1 MSNTVITIINE
12 RIREVL
18 AKYGMY
24 FTAGGMDREE
34 RHTVT
39 GILRDNTMIG
49 SLDFVYSA
57 ESCMK
62 NVKISIDGLGTF
74 SIEDGPDM
82 EVDLRDME
90 EKLKRAYGDG
100 QMDVKAFTAGINLW
114 NEIDKTLRDHG
125 ITMVVGAEPGKSTL
139 MAGNVEIGYTDMIYA
154 GGGTKVPCVTLYET
168 SNDDV
173 MVSANF
179 VIESE
184 TDLPKLDEW
193 LGEKVGNSADPGMC
207 VIRVQYLN
215 DSVKHLQIEKKGDW
229 IDLYAAETVELKQ
242 GEHKLIHLGVAM
254 KLPEG
259 YEAHL
264 VPRSSTFK
272 KWGIIQANHVGI
284 IDNSYS
290 GPEDWWKMPVIA
302 MRDTVINKD
311 DKICQ
316 FRIVERQPRIHF
328 VEGKMTDPS
337 RGGFGSTG
345 SK

>member
-1 MSNTVITIINE
+1 MQDITWTKLDA
-12 RIREVL
+12 VL
-18 AKYGMY
+18 EKYGIFRIY
-24 FTAGGMDREE
+24 
-34 RHTVT
+34 
-39 GILRDNTMIG
+39 NPQTMTCN
-49 SLDFVYSA
+49 L
-57 ESCMK
+57 M
-62 NVKISIDGLGTF
+62 
-74 SIEDGPDM
+74 M
-82 EVDLRDME
+82 
-90 EKLKRAYGDG
+90 GD
-100 QMDVKAFTAGINLW
+100 
-114 NEIDKTLRDHG
+114 
-125 ITMVVGAEPGKSTL
+125 
-139 MAGNVEIGYTDMIYA
+139 
-154 GGGTKVPCVTLYET
+154 
-168 SNDDV
+168 
-173 MVSANF
+173 
-179 VIESE
+179 
-184 TDLPKLDEW
+184 
-193 LGEKVGNSADPGMC
+193 EKVGYTELNTEPATGIKLPMVRFLPGTTIKTAGLFKIVNEDTIAELEKYLIDMLGPRDGK
-207 VIRVQYLN
+207 VITVQYLN
-215 DSVKHLQIEKKGDW
+215 DSVKRLSIEKKGDW

-290 GPEDWWKMPVIA
+290 GPEDWWKMSVIA